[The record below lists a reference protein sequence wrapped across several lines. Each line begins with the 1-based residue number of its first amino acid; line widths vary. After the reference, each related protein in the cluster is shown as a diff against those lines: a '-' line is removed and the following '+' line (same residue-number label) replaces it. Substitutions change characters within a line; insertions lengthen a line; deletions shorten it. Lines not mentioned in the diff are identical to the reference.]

1 MAMETPGIL
10 LWSEPSVTEFLR
22 LVNLAEESGY
32 SELWYTDIRF
42 ETDAYEF
49 LALAAQSTKH
59 ILLGPGVSDPY
70 TRHPLMLA
78 SAMATL
84 DQVSHGR
91 AQVGLGSG
99 SQLDRLGMVQDRPV
113 RALREAV
120 EILRALLGGGP
131 VDYEGEI
138 FKAKRGKLNFPL
150 ARPSVPIFVASH
162 SRQVLKLCGRIA
174 DGVLLANLGR
184 REAVE
189 NALEHLHEGEREAGR
204 AEGSVAVHLRLEAC
218 ISDDEKSALDAMRGR
233 LATRLT
239 NTYPK
244 WEYLDEL
251 GIEATQPMK
260 DAAATR
266 NVDAVAS
273 ALSDENVRSSTLA
286 GSVEQVTAH
295 LASVLTPDIT
305 KVTIRPLTY
314 VGQPLDSTVTK
325 FIDEVWPAV
334 ERSIASEASSKQIR

>member
-1 MAMETPGIL
+1 MPMQAPGIL
-10 LWSEPSVTEFLR
+10 LWSEPSVKEFLR
-22 LVNLAEESGY
+22 LTALVEAAGY

-49 LALAAQSTKH
+49 LALAAQQTKRL
-59 ILLGPGVSDPY
+59 LLGPGVSDPY
-70 TRHPLMLA
+70 TRHPVMLA

-84 DQVSHGR
+84 DQISGGR

-99 SQLDRLGMVQDRPV
+99 SQLDRLGMVQERPV

-120 EILRALLGGGP
+120 EILRQLFAGDA
-131 VDYEGEI
+131 VDYEGEV
-138 FKAKRGKLNFPL
+138 FKARRGKLNFPL
-150 ARPSVPIFVASH
+150 TRASIPIFVASH
-162 SRQVLKLCGRIA
+162 SRQVLTLCGRIA
-174 DGVLLANLGR
+174 DGILLANLGTHD
-184 REAVE
+184 AVA
-189 NALEHLHEGEREAGR
+189 NALNNVHEGEREAGR
-204 AEGSVAVHLRLEAC
+204 PEGSVAVHLRLEAC
-218 ISDDEKSALDAMRGR
+218 ISDDEESALDAMRTR

-251 GIEATQPMK
+251 GIETTQGLK
-260 DAAATR
+260 DAAAAR
-266 NVDAVAS
+266 DVAAVTAQ
-273 ALSDENVRSSTLA
+273 LSDEDVRSSTLA

-295 LASVLTPDIT
+295 LASVLTPDIA

-314 VGQPLDSTVTK
+314 AGQPLDVTITK

-334 ERSIASEASSKQIR
+334 ERTLAAQAARP

>member
-1 MAMETPGIL
+1 LA
-10 LWSEPSVTEFLR
+10 EFLR
-22 LVNLAEESGY
+22 LVALSEDAGY

-49 LALAAQSTKH
+49 LALAAQNTKRL
-59 ILLGPGVSDPY
+59 LLGPGVSDPY
-70 TRHPLMLA
+70 TRHPVMLA
-78 SAMATL
+78 SAIATL
-84 DQVSHGR
+84 DQLSHGR
-91 AQVGLGSG
+91 AQVGIGSG
-99 SQLDRLGMVQDRPV
+99 SQLDRLGMVQERPV
-113 RALREAV
+113 RALREAI
-120 EILRALLGGGP
+120 EILRVLLAGDA

-138 FKAKRGKLNFPL
+138 FQARRGKLNFTL
-150 ARPSVPIFVASH
+150 QRPSIPIFVASH
-162 SRQVLKLCGRIA
+162 SRQTLTLCGRIA

-189 NALEHLHEGEREAGR
+189 NALAHLHEGEREAGR
-204 AEGSVAVHLRLEAC
+204 PEGSVAVHLRLEAC

-239 NTYPK
+239 NSYPK

-251 GIEATQPMK
+251 GIEATQELK

-266 NVDAVAS
+266 NVAAVTAQ
-273 ALSDENVRSSTLA
+273 LTDENVRSSTLA

-295 LASVLTPDIT
+295 LASVLTPGIT

-314 VGQPLDSTVTK
+314 AAQPLDVTITK

-334 ERSIASEASSKQIR
+334 ERSLAAQASRH

>member
-1 MAMETPGIL
+1 MAMQVPGIL
-10 LWSEPSVTEFLR
+10 LWSEPSVAEFLR
-22 LVNLAEESGY
+22 LVALSEEAGY

-42 ETDAYEF
+42 ETDAYEL
-49 LALAAQSTKH
+49 LALAAQNTKRM
-59 ILLGPGVSDPY
+59 LLGPGVSDPY
-70 TRHPLMLA
+70 TRHPVMLA

-84 DQVSHGR
+84 DQVSQGR
-91 AQVGLGSG
+91 AQVGIGSG

-113 RALREAV
+113 RALREAI
-120 EILRALLGGGP
+120 EILRLFFAGEA

-138 FKAKRGKLNFPL
+138 FQARRGKLNFKPQ
-150 ARPSVPIFVASH
+150 RTSIPIFVASH
-162 SRQVLKLCGRIA
+162 SRQVLKLCGRLA

-184 REAVE
+184 RDAVE

-204 AEGSVAVHLRLEAC
+204 PEGSVAVHLRLEAC

-233 LATRLT
+233 LAARLT
-239 NTYPK
+239 NSYPK
-244 WEYLDEL
+244 WEYLEEL
-251 GIEATQPMK
+251 GIDATQALK

-266 NVDAVAS
+266 NVAAVS
-273 ALSDENVRSSTLA
+273 SQLSDENVRSSTLA

-314 VGQPLDSTVTK
+314 AGQPLDHTITK

-334 ERSIASEASSKQIR
+334 ERSLAAQASSH